1 MCRYIASVVAHLTR
15 VRPEAEGASDQDRPG
30 PGRIPAIPPHHSPQC
45 AHALSGSVGRVTPM
59 TITGRMPVLVCRCV
73 KVGGAVPARSAHRR
87 PAANAA
93 ARRPGGEAVMPNPVY
108 LEPQAK
114 AVADANANP
123 PYVFELGPVKTL
135 PVDIGDTTVPGGPS
149 GRVSV
154 RILRPHGASR
164 PLPVIVYLHGPGWVF
179 GNTQTHD
186 RLIRELAVGAQAA
199 VVFPNYSLSPEA
211 KYPTAIQ
218 ECHAVAKWVAEHGQ
232 ERGLDGSRIAIA
244 GDGVGGNMS
253 AAVTLLAKQRG
264 GPAFRQQVLFYPVTD
279 ATFATEFYHQFATGY
294 YLRRDGM
301 QWYWDQYTTDP
312 AQRAEP
318 TASPLRASL
327 EQLAGL
333 PPALVITGEDDVLRD
348 EGEAYADKLRE
359 AGVPVTADRFQAIIH
374 DFVML
379 NALADTSAARS
390 AITLATDTLRKVLSD
405 NN

>member
-73 KVGGAVPARSAHRR
+73 KVGGAVPVRSAHRR

-123 PYVFELGPVKTL
+123 PYVFELGPDQGRGTVDAVQSGPVKTL

-154 RILRPHGASR
+154 RILRPHGAS
-164 PLPVIVYLHGPGWVF
+164 WVF
-179 GNTQTHD
+179 GNTQTHG

-264 GPAFRQQVLFYPVTD
+264 GPAFRQQVFFYPVTD
-279 ATFATEFYHQFATGY
+279 ANFDTESYHQFATGY

-312 AQRAEP
+312 AERAEP

-333 PPALVITGEDDVLRD
+333 PPALVITGEADVLRD

-359 AGVPVTADRFQAIIH
+359 AGVPVTADR
-374 DFVML
+374 
-379 NALADTSAARS
+379 S

>member
-123 PYVFELGPVKTL
+123 PYVFELGPDQGRGTVDAVQSGPVKTL

-186 RLIRELAVGAQAA
+186 RLIR
-199 VVFPNYSLSPEA
+199 
-211 KYPTAIQ
+211 
-218 ECHAVAKWVAEHGQ
+218 
-232 ERGLDGSRIAIA
+232 AIA

-279 ATFATEFYHQFATGY
+279 ANFDTESYHQFATGY

-333 PPALVITGEDDVLRD
+333 PPALVITGEADVLRD
-348 EGEAYADKLRE
+348 EGEAYAGKLRD
-359 AGVPVTADRFQAIIH
+359 AGVPVTADRFHAIIH

-379 NALADTSAARS
+379 NALADTNAARG
-390 AITLATDTLRKVLSD
+390 AITLATDTLRTVLSD
-405 NN
+405 KH